1 MFRLGVI
8 TDEISQ
14 DLDTALGLAKEFSLD
29 GVEIRSVWDHG
40 PFALT
45 AQEGEQIARQVR
57 AARMQVC
64 AISAPFY
71 KCALDDGQEIAAHLR
86 GLGQCIRLAEQLGTR
101 YIRGF
106 PFWGGGELAGR
117 LPQIA
122 AQFEEPVR
130 LLKEAG
136 MTLLLESDPSVSA
149 CTGAQLAEVI
159 RAIGSPQVQAL
170 WDPGNDLYA
179 PIEERPFPEGYEA
192 LRPYIRH
199 VHLKDAVKGPDGQ
212 AVGCRFGEGLVDFK
226 GQLRALKEDGYDGWL
241 VMETHYRLH
250 TTLSK
255 EILERPGGSA
265 FSADGYEP
273 TRQCLE
279 SLQQML
285 REMDR

>member
-14 DLDTALGLAKEFSLD
+14 DLDTALQLAKEFALD

-40 PFALT
+40 PFELT
-45 AQEGEQIARQVR
+45 GQEGEEIAKKVR
-57 AARMQVC
+57 AAGMQVC
-64 AISAPFY
+64 AISAPFF
-71 KCALDDGQEIAAHLR
+71 KCALEDEQEVAAHLR
-86 GLGQCIRLAEQLGTR
+86 GLERCIRLAGQLGTR
-101 YIRGF
+101 FIRGF
-106 PFWGGGELAGR
+106 PFWGGGGPTGR
-117 LPQIA
+117 LPRIA
-122 AQFEEPVR
+122 ERFEEPVR
-130 LLKEAG
+130 MLKDAG

-149 CTGAQLAEVI
+149 CTGAQLAEVL

-179 PIEERPFPEGYEA
+179 PIAERPYPEGYEA
-192 LRPYIRH
+192 VRPYLRH

-212 AVGCRFGEGLVDFK
+212 AVGCRFGKGLVDFK

-250 TTLSK
+250 AALSK

-273 TRQCLE
+273 TRQCLK
-279 SLQQML
+279 SLREML
-285 REMDR
+285 RELDA